1 MGIPNQVERRLNY
14 GDPQTRGR
22 LSRLKR
28 SNWPINCGIRTL
40 HGGKEE
46 NRHDAQNGQN
56 SQFPSHSAQDH
67 RSVTSGLYLK
77 HPSNLFMTIGHCPEG
92 LVNAAV
98 RSGWVGLAATLYRPP
113 TILSVAL
120 LVTQCQVL
128 FAESL
133 SNGNRFGLITQAD
146 LA

>member
-1 MGIPNQVERRLNY
+1 MP
-14 GDPQTRGR
+14 
-22 LSRLKR
+22 
-28 SNWPINCGIRTL
+28 
-40 HGGKEE
+40 
-46 NRHDAQNGQN
+46 
-56 SQFPSHSAQDH
+56 
-67 RSVTSGLYLK
+67 
-77 HPSNLFMTIGHCPEG
+77 LF
-92 LVNAAV
+92 V
-98 RSGWVGLAATLYRPP
+98 RVGLGWLAASLYRPP